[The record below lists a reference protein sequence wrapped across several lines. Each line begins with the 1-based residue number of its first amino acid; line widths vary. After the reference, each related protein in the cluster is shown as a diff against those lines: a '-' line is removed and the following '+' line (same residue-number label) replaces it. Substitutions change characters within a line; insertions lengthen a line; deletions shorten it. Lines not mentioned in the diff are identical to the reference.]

1 MISSKVIISLDNLII
16 HFISEMIEMEEIL
29 ENNIEDL
36 EIKVSSVLN
45 RQISE
50 YGKNFM
56 FDGREDTCWNSDQG
70 TPQWVRII
78 FDSTK
83 YITKLQLMFQG
94 GFVGN
99 NCWLET
105 STDEENEK
113 FEKLQDIY
121 PEDTN
126 KLQNFDISTDGV
138 PCKGI
143 KVHFADSTDFFG
155 RITIYQMKLFVKS

>member
-1 MISSKVIISLDNLII
+1 MILSKVIISLDNLII
-16 HFISEMIEMEEIL
+16 HFISVMIEMEEIL

-36 EIKVSSVLN
+36 DIKVSSVLN
-45 RQISE
+45 RQVSE

-70 TPQWVRII
+70 TPQWVRIT

-99 NCWLET
+99 REEREVLTRGFFERLGGAHGCCDMAVLPPGVVA
-105 STDEENEK
+105 SSLDE
-113 FEKLQDIY
+113 
-121 PEDTN
+121 
-126 KLQNFDISTDGV
+126 FD
-138 PCKGI
+138 GI
-143 KVHFADSTDFFG
+143 IMGLVG
-155 RITIYQMKLFVKS
+155 RM